1 MNPGVDP
8 DGWPG
13 QASWAGALVSS
24 TWITQQP
31 PASRAQGRDREGRRA
46 VSDTHCDIAGAPTH
60 THPPTHDTDTKV
72 EANKRRRIQA
82 RTRPL

>member
-46 VSDTHCDIAGAPTH
+46 VSDTHCDIAGAPTPTHTRH
-60 THPPTHDTDTKV
+60 THKGIG
-72 EANKRRRIQA
+72 E
-82 RTRPL
+82 